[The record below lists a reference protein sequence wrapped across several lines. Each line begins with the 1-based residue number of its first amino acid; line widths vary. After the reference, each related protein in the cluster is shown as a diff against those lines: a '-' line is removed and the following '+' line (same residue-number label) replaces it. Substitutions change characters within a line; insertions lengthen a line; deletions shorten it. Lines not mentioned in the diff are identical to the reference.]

1 MMVFILLLIKVGFSQ
16 IFQVDLLNNLLGI
29 AMVSAV
35 LEEYVKHLI
44 VPIVGERK
52 IKNINTA
59 IMYSIDVGLAFAF
72 VENILY
78 LISVPTENFW
88 STFFFRALFTAL
100 GHVSFS
106 AIFGY
111 FYGRALFAEPILAE
125 KEIQQKQFSFLKT
138 FRKLFGIKTLT
149 TFQETQMVKGLLV
162 ATFVHTLYNLL
173 LSLNIVLLPIILLL
187 GCYFIIDY
195 LLHLKET
202 QKQYGLIGT
211 DVISEK
217 DFHDLRL
224 KIDVLKALKEIRE
237 KTNTVLTPKHVQEIT
252 PLIHL
257 RKRLLGLLFVL
268 VLIV

>member
-1 MMVFILLLIKVGFSQ
+1 
-16 IFQVDLLNNLLGI
+16 
-29 AMVSAV
+29 MVSAV

-44 VPIVGERK
+44 VPIVGDKK

-78 LISVPTENFW
+78 LLSVPAENFW

-125 KEIQQKQFSFLKT
+125 KEIRHKQFSALKT
-138 FRKLFGIKTLT
+138 IRKLLGLKTVT
-149 TFQETQMVKGLLV
+149 TFQETQMVNGLLV

-173 LSLNIVLLPIILLL
+173 LSLNIIILPIILLL

-195 LLHLKET
+195 LLHLEET
-202 QKQYGLIGT
+202 TKQYGLIGT
-211 DVISEK
+211 NVISEK

-224 KIDVLKALKEIRE
+224 KIDVLKALKDIRE
-237 KTNTVLTPKHVQEIT
+237 KTNTALDPVPVKKN
-252 PLIHL
+252 PSANHL
-257 RKRLLGLLFVL
+257 RKRL
-268 VLIV
+268 I